1 MELIG
6 ENIHI
11 ISKSV
16 KDAYLTKNNNFFT
29 NLIEIQKDMDY
40 IDLNVGPAKGLF
52 SGILPYLTRLVRE
65 KNPKIGISFDTTNFE
80 EMKSGFDEY
89 ENKSKAFINSTTSDK
104 EKFEMLTEFAILQNC
119 NLIALT
125 MSKET
130 GIPKTCDGRLEL
142 ACDMYERFSEKGTES
157 EKLYFDPLVL
167 PITADQ
173 SQACEAINTIK
184 MIKESF
190 ENEVKTV
197 IGLSNISNGCPAEK
211 RPILNRVF
219 MAMAMGAGLD
229 CAIIDAKDKELYKLI
244 KMLEKRE
251 PLTET
256 ENLYMKLYNMTEN
269 FEELEDI
276 EYNKDRDEEKQ
287 IIKAAK
293 IILNKEV
300 YSDSFTQ
307 I

>member
-16 KDAYLTKNNNFFT
+16 KDAFLSKNKNFFT
-29 NLIEIQKDMDY
+29 KLIEIQKNMDFV
-40 IDLNVGPAKGLF
+40 DLNVGPAKGVF
-52 SGILPYLTRLVRE
+52 SGILPYLTKIVQE
-65 KNPKIGISFDTTNFE
+65 VNPKIGISFDTTNFE
-80 EMKSGFDEY
+80 EMKKGFEEY
-89 ENKSKAFINSTTSDK
+89 KNKSNAFINSTTSDK
-104 EKFEMLTEFAILQNC
+104 EKFEMLTEYAILQNC
-119 NLIALT
+119 KLIALT

-142 ACDMYERFSEKGTES
+142 ACDMYERFSEKGIDLD
-157 EKLYFDPLVL
+157 KIYFDPLVL

-190 ENEVKTV
+190 ENGVKTI
-197 IGLSNISNGCPAEK
+197 IGLSNISNGCPNEK
-211 RPILNRVF
+211 RALVNRVF
-219 MAMAMGAGLD
+219 LSMAMGAGLD
-229 CAIIDAKDKELYKLI
+229 CAIVDANDKDLYEII
-244 KMLEKRE
+244 KVLEEKNPKSE
-251 PLTET
+251 E
-256 ENLYMKLYNMTEN
+256 ENLYLKLYQMTEN
-269 FEELEDI
+269 FEEIENI
-276 EYNKDRDEEKQ
+276 EYNEDSEEEKN